1 MRKKVLSIVMA
12 GVIMAAGWSPAN
24 VKHVKA
30 ATAGGGEVVS
40 PLLEIINNA
49 TASLAING
57 STASVQSTVVTYS
70 KCDIEITMR
79 LRKKSGVEWVTVKT
93 WTKSADNVRTL
104 SMSKEY
110 TVSSGTY
117 KLFSTIDA
125 GGERL
130 TCTSPSKTK

>member
-12 GVIMAAGWSPAN
+12 GVIMAARWSPAN

-57 STASVQSTVVTYS
+57 LQPVFNQ
-70 KCDIEITMR
+70 
-79 LRKKSGVEWVTVKT
+79 L
-93 WTKSADNVRTL
+93 
-104 SMSKEY
+104 
-110 TVSSGTY
+110 
-117 KLFSTIDA
+117 
-125 GGERL
+125 
-130 TCTSPSKTK
+130 